1 MYNTFTDLFRIITI
15 IKIKKISIAICQK
28 LIVYHFPS
36 MYFIRKYRY
45 IHTMKKAYMICI
57 YNEEIIYMLNEV
69 KCLYFPR
76 KVENGIVGIHCL
88 WLTKKYF

>member
-1 MYNTFTDLFRIITI
+1 
-15 IKIKKISIAICQK
+15 
-28 LIVYHFPS
+28 
-36 MYFIRKYRY
+36 
-45 IHTMKKAYMICI
+45 MKKAYMICI

-88 WLTKKYF
+88 WLKKNIFDNSRFFNLPCYK